1 MESTTPPSKG
11 WVDRTQVSST
21 TMTAPS
27 FQFTVTLRDKRDG
40 WVGEY
45 VVSAQSR
52 DEAQAEAREMH
63 PHGDVQILRVRG
75 GERIAPTPTP
85 RWESTRSLRARAEG
99 TGREEEWP
107 LLNYEQIDQNEMRVL
122 HNELHQLKHNW
133 IKTCTRSLKS

>member
-45 VVSAQSR
+45 VVSAHSR
-52 DEAQAEAREMH
+52 DEAQGEACELH
-63 PHGDVQILRVRG
+63 PHGDVQIVRVRG
-75 GERIAPTPTP
+75 GERITPTPTP

-99 TGREEEWP
+99 TGREEEWSM
-107 LLNYEQIDQNEMRVL
+107 LNYEQVDQAQARELV
-122 HNELHQLKHNW
+122 NELHNLKHN
-133 IKTCTRSLKS
+133 